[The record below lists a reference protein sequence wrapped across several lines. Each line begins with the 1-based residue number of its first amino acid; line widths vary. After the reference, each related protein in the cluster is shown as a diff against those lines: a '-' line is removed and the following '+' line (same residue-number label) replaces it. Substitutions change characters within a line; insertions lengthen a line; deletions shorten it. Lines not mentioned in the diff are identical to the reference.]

1 MDPVALGVGVGF
13 CFEALDLDRAVI
25 MIFRAG
31 VVLIGILILAV
42 LNGGLRDAWLV
53 PPLGEPAGPGK

>member
-1 MDPVALGVGVGF
+1 
-13 CFEALDLDRAVI
+13 

-31 VVLIGILILAV
+31 VVWIGILILAV

-53 PPLGEPAGPGK
+53 PPLGEPAGRVLSTIALSALVWLRATGK